1 MEDYR
6 LMTGRAHRVFAQNI
20 AKELETT
27 LCPVDVSSFSDGEIN
42 LQIKESVRG
51 KHIVIVQ
58 PTCAPTH
65 ENLMEILLMADAL
78 KRSSAKI
85 ITAVIP
91 YFGYARQDR
100 KAAPRVPIS
109 ARLVANLLETSGI
122 SRIITM
128 DLHAAQIQ
136 GFFDIPV
143 DNLYGSIIFYD
154 YIKAQKDIS
163 FDNLAIASPD
173 IGGVARARS
182 FAAKLGL
189 DLIIVDKRREKANE
203 SEVMNIIGEPEGKDI
218 ILIDDMIDTGG
229 TLMKAATAFKKSGA
243 HSVRAF
249 CTHPIL
255 SGQAYENLATSQ
267 LDELI
272 TTDTIPLD
280 TSRPCAKIKQLSA
293 TKLFADV
300 ISRVNDNK
308 SVDGLFD

>member
-1 MEDYR
+1 
-6 LMTGRAHRVFAQNI
+6 
-20 AKELETT
+20 
-27 LCPVDVSSFSDGEIN
+27 
-42 LQIKESVRG
+42 
-51 KHIVIVQ
+51 
-58 PTCAPTH
+58 
-65 ENLMEILLMADAL
+65 
-78 KRSSAKI
+78 
-85 ITAVIP
+85 
-91 YFGYARQDR
+91 
-100 KAAPRVPIS
+100 
-109 ARLVANLLETSGI
+109 
-122 SRIITM
+122 
-128 DLHAAQIQ
+128 
-136 GFFDIPV
+136 
-143 DNLYGSIIFYD
+143 
-154 YIKAQKDIS
+154 
-163 FDNLAIASPD
+163 
-173 IGGVARARS
+173 
-182 FAAKLGL
+182 
-189 DLIIVDKRREKANE
+189 
-203 SEVMNIIGEPEGKDI
+203 MNIIGEPEGKDI

>member
-1 MEDYR
+1 MVVSLQPQIFKITKGVLIMEDYR
-6 LMTGRAHRVFAQNI
+6 LMTGRAHRVFAESI

-143 DNLYGSIIFYD
+143 DNLYGSYH
-154 YIKAQKDIS
+154 
-163 FDNLAIASPD
+163 
-173 IGGVARARS
+173 
-182 FAAKLGL
+182 
-189 DLIIVDKRREKANE
+189 
-203 SEVMNIIGEPEGKDI
+203 
-218 ILIDDMIDTGG
+218 IL
-229 TLMKAATAFKKSGA
+229 
-243 HSVRAF
+243 
-249 CTHPIL
+249 
-255 SGQAYENLATSQ
+255 
-267 LDELI
+267 
-272 TTDTIPLD
+272 
-280 TSRPCAKIKQLSA
+280 
-293 TKLFADV
+293 
-300 ISRVNDNK
+300 
-308 SVDGLFD
+308 